1 VSEIG
6 SENPIPSP
14 SFISA
19 VSRSID
25 LSTIRAPRGTPR
37 EGLPEAS
44 LYNFEVDIT
53 QMYTEANQPVA
64 TDRRRM
70 DI

>member
-1 VSEIG
+1 
-6 SENPIPSP
+6 
-14 SFISA
+14 
-19 VSRSID
+19 
-25 LSTIRAPRGTPR
+25 
-37 EGLPEAS
+37 LPEAS